1 MQRPLLLL
9 LLACAIA
16 LSPAAQARRRHAT
29 TLVQDTAPFA
39 GDALVDPD
47 AKERALAELG
57 RFVALAPRCGL
68 RDDGWG
74 QRLDVALLD
83 AMQDIAQQA
92 GEKADDAAL
101 LLTSVEFRA
110 VTAWKANA
118 ARACAALRARPP
130 GELHKADELAGT
142 GVAPG

>member
-1 MQRPLLLL
+1 MQRCALLL
-9 LLACAIA
+9 LLACAVAAIA
-16 LSPAAQARRRHAT
+16 PAQAKHRHAT
-29 TLVQDTAPFA
+29 LLAQEGAPFA

-47 AKERALAELG
+47 ARQRALAELG

-92 GEKADDAAL
+92 GEKADDGAL
-101 LLTSVEFRA
+101 LLTSVEFRS
-110 VTAWKANA
+110 VTEWKANA
-118 ARACAALRARPP
+118 ARACAAVRARPA
-130 GELHKADELAGT
+130 GELKKSDELAGT
-142 GVAPG
+142 GAAPG